1 MELDPSKSDDENA
14 AIINQRMSELSQ
26 EHPSCEVS
34 VEYTRRPGIEAEDV
48 DGVHHLLWASDR
60 LEIARGIEARLARIY
75 TDLAMIEKFL
85 HYKHTVRD
93 WVHDLLPKLNADK
106 DRKMNI
112 AERSRRRW
120 MHNGGSSYYAEEM
133 EDDNYDDEP

>member
-1 MELDPSKSDDENA
+1 
-14 AIINQRMSELSQ
+14 MSELSQ
-26 EHPSCEVS
+26 AHPSCEVS
-34 VEYTRRPGIEAEDV
+34 GEYTRRPGIEAEDV